1 MLEENK
7 EGVEPEV
14 QETPQE
20 GEPQEGEKTDE
31 TQAEAPQGT
40 EEATA
45 AEDSS
50 AASGDSSGGEEGSE
64 EMSPDDLMAL
74 WEEALKEA
82 QGADSSKE
90 ESAPTQESSSTPAP
104 SSAQKESVPTQ
115 PANLQELT
123 PSQET
128 GIHPELDFILDIPLE
143 VTVEIGRTKMMI
155 RELLKLNQG
164 SIIELEKFVGEPVEV
179 LVNGKLMAKGE
190 VVVVN
195 DRFGVRIT
203 EIISAKERIK
213 KLGS

>member
-1 MLEENK
+1 MSEETK
-7 EGVEPEV
+7 EPL
-14 QETPQE
+14 QEEQKE
-20 GEPQEGEKTDE
+20 EKV
-31 TQAEAPQGT
+31 
-40 EEATA
+40 EEANVENQAQDT
-45 AEDSS
+45 SS
-50 AASGDSSGGEEGSE
+50 DAQESSGE
-64 EMSPDDLMAL
+64 EMSTEDLMAM

-82 QGADSSKE
+82 QAAGQSQE
-90 ESAPTQESSSTPAP
+90 QTQETTTQQTTTAEP
-104 SSAQKESVPTQ
+104 AQKETLPTQ
-115 PANLQELT
+115 PANLEELT
-123 PSQET
+123 PAQGT